1 MGVTVFAPNASDNS
15 SESGKGEVMP
25 AWAAISRV
33 APMPTSERSL
43 MATVLI
49 DKAKAVRSRTGPRK
63 LSLS

>member
-1 MGVTVFAPNASDNS
+1 MGVTVLAPKASESS

-25 AWAAISRV
+25 AWVAIARV
-33 APMPTSERSL
+33 AVMPTSESSL

-49 DKAKAVRSRTGPRK
+49 DRAKAVRSRTGPRK